1 MIWHD
6 VEQNGEEWDAL
17 RLGKAT
23 ASNFGLIMAN
33 DGKALGEPA
42 KRYALQL
49 ALEQIKGCKSEFGFS
64 NGTRARTRAHCPHAL
79 RRDELRRCG

>member
-6 VEQNGEEWDAL
+6 VEQNSEEWELL

-33 DGKALGEPA
+33 EGGH
-42 KRYALQL
+42 L
-49 ALEQIKGCKSEFGFS
+49 ASLRSAMHCRLHWSRLKGANLNSPIPMS
-64 NGTRARTRAHCPHAL
+64 IWSVVMNRSQ
-79 RRDELRRCG
+79 

>member
-33 DGKALGEPA
+33 DGK
-42 KRYALQL
+42 
-49 ALEQIKGCKSEFGFS
+49 
-64 NGTRARTRAHCPHAL
+64 NVWRTGQAL
-79 RRDELRRCG
+79 RPAVSS